1 MLKWNR
7 DLLIGENIKN
17 IRKIQKKLNSGRP
30 LPGIYLVTLSDNP
43 SVLLEILPALT
54 LIQEAA
60 ADICPEIIG
69 ITKGKD
75 AAFDM
80 VSDIIR
86 EVYHETGEF
95 RIKEYWKNR

>member
-1 MLKWNR
+1 M
-7 DLLIGENIKN
+7 
-17 IRKIQKKLNSGRP
+17 
-30 LPGIYLVTLSDNP
+30 TLSDNP

-54 LIQEAA
+54 LMQEAA

-75 AAFDM
+75 VAFDM